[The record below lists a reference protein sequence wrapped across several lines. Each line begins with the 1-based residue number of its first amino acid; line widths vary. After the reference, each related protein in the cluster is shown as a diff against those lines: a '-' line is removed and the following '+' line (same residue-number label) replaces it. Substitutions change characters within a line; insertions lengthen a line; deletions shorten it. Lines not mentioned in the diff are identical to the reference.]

1 MKMYRSPVRIVGPLL
16 VMVTASLV
24 TGCSGGYGK
33 REQGALIGAGVGA
46 GTGSVVGGRLGNAGA
61 GAAIGAGTGAVVG
74 GIVGDS
80 LDSNEDRHQI
90 QEEILQRQ
98 RDEMARQKRELE
110 DIKRQQYHND
120 SFRRYEQPAVG
131 AVVESEPVVGEGA
144 EFSSDVAPAPGDD
157 LRY

>member
-1 MKMYRSPVRIVGPLL
+1 MKNLFPIFLSGVVAL
-16 VMVTASLV
+16 AAA
-24 TGCSGGYGK
+24 GCGSTFGK

-46 GTGSVVGGRLGNAGA
+46 GTGSVVGGRLGSAGA

-80 LDSNEDRHQI
+80 LDTPEDRLQI

-98 RDEMARQKRELE
+98 RLEMERQKRELE

-120 SFRRYEQPAVG
+120 SLRRYEAGVG
-131 AVVESEPVVGEGA
+131 AVETAPEPTVGEGPA
-144 EFSSDVAPAPGDD
+144 FTSDVAPAPGDD